1 MIPTFTVT
9 FISSVLSL
17 VISIVKMKVRS
28 GNIPENMQYCR
39 LYSFLLSF
47 CNWYLSLFN

>member
-17 VISIVKMKVRS
+17 VISIKVRS
-28 GNIPENMQYCR
+28 GNIPENMR
-39 LYSFLLSF
+39 NIVVYSFLLSF